1 MEKNMKLLSINI
13 GKEKVLQTK
22 NGEEITGIHKFPAR
36 GPVQITELGI
46 AEDFIGSPKHHGG
59 PDQALYVYG
68 EADYQWWEKEL
79 DQRLKPGIFGEN
91 LTISGLESATV
102 NVGDFLYIS
111 DVALQVTAPRI
122 PCSTFASHMQDPQW
136 VKKFRAAERPGF
148 YCRVLQ
154 TGTITAGDDV
164 RMERFTG
171 ETISIAEIYRD
182 HYEKRGE
189 ELLRRQLNAPISM
202 RLRARLERDLQALL
216 EKQP

>member
-1 MEKNMKLLSINI
+1 MKLLSINI
-13 GKEKVLQTK
+13 GREKILQTK
-22 NGEEITGIHKFPAR
+22 NGEEVTGIHKKPEQ

-68 EADYQWWEKEL
+68 GADYQWWENEL
-79 DQRLKPGIFGEN
+79 GQSLTPGIFGEN
-91 LTISGLESATV
+91 LTISRLESTSV
-102 NVGDFLYIS
+102 HVGDYFYIGN
-111 DVALQVTAPRI
+111 VALQATAPRI
-122 PCSTFASHMQDPQW
+122 PCGTFASHMKDPQW

-154 TGTITAGDDV
+154 AGTITAGDDV
-164 RMERFTG
+164 RMEKFAS
-171 ETISIAEIYRD
+171 ETISIVEVYRD
-182 HYEKRGE
+182 HYEKRSG
-189 ELLRRQLNAPISM
+189 ELLRRQLNAPISI